1 MWPLLP
7 RAPASRLARRRPT
20 SGSLCGGRPPRSRS
34 CDLPASPCTARVVD
48 PRGPS
53 GLPLP
58 GASAGLP
65 RPRPVPVPDRLTT
78 AVLATRPVRRTS
90 RKLPSA
96 CHAGWSIDDPQ
107 VALIPA
113 ARLGFPLCV
122 GRRFRWRERVLVPRL
137 PDAQEGFANILRDT
151 PRDLFGRALLPH
163 PSLPHRRVRDLR
175 GTSRQLNTS
184 LRRKCRQA
192 SARSTAEKP
201 TDHSAPRAICPQAM
215 VGASASAQA
224 YW

>member
-1 MWPLLP
+1 MWPLPP
-7 RAPASRLARRRPT
+7 RAPASQLARRRPT
-20 SGSLCGGRPPRSRS
+20 YGSLGVGRPPPSRS
-34 CDLPASPCTARVVD
+34 CDLPAGPCTARAVD

-65 RPRPVPVPDRLTT
+65 RRRPVPVSDRLTT
-78 AVLATRPVRRTS
+78 APLATRPTRRTS

-96 CHAGWSIDDPQ
+96 CHADWSIDDPQ

-122 GRRFRWRERVLVPRL
+122 GRRFRWRERVLVLPV

-151 PRDLFGRALLPH
+151 PRDLFGGAHLPL
-163 PSLPHRRVRDLR
+163 PSLPQRPVRDLW
-175 GTSRQLNTS
+175 GSYRQLNTS

-192 SARSTAEKP
+192 SASSTAEKP
-201 TDHSAPRAICPQAM
+201 IDHSAPRAICPQAI
-215 VGASASAQA
+215 VGARASAQA